1 MGSVLLD
8 AMAFE
13 VPIAA
18 TTAGGIPEVVTH
30 GETGLLSPP
39 RDADALGANIVRLLT
54 DPALATSL
62 AAKAGERVKDFSV
75 DRMVERTLEVYSAVR
90 AKGE

>member
-30 GETGLLSPP
+30 GKTGLLSPP
-39 RDADALGANIVRLLT
+39 RDPSALAANIVRLLT
-54 DPALATSL
+54 DSTLATSL
-62 AAKAGERVKDFSV
+62 TAKSRARVNDFSV
-75 DRMVERTLEVYSAVR
+75 DRMVERTLAIYATLP
-90 AKGE
+90 